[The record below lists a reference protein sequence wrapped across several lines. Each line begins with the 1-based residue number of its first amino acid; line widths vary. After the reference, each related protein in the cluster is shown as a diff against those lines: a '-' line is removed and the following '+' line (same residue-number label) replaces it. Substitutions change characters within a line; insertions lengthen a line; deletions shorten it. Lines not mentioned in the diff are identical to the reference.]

1 MNTSNKNEPVV
12 VFAGNT
18 WQAGLLKSL
27 LENAEIEAFLKDE
40 VIGTLNPWWTA
51 SGGVGSVKVV
61 VDSANYDK
69 AMLVVEEFEKNLKQ
83 EENTDPNYYNEPETD
98 A

>member
-12 VFAGNT
+12 VFAGNA
-18 WQAGLLKSL
+18 WQTGLLKSL
-27 LENAEIEAFLKDE
+27 LENAEIEALIKDE
-40 VIGTLNPWWTA
+40 IIGTLAPWWTA

-61 VDSANYDK
+61 VDPDNYDK
-69 AMLVVEEFEKNLKQ
+69 AMIVVEEFEKNLKQ
-83 EENTDPNYYNEPETD
+83 EENTDPNYNNEPETE

>member
-12 VFAGNT
+12 VYSGNA

-27 LENAEIEAFLKDE
+27 LENAEIEAFIKDE
-40 VIGTLNPWWTA
+40 IIGTLNPWWTA

-61 VDSANYDK
+61 VDSDNYDK
-69 AMLVVEEFEKNLKQ
+69 AMLVVDEFENNLKK
-83 EENTDPNYYNEPETD
+83 EE
-98 A
+98 

>member
-1 MNTSNKNEPVV
+1 MNTSNENEPVV

-61 VDSANYDK
+61 VDAENYDK